1 VLAQY
6 GWTEAAVRAH
16 SLDWVGDTWTAIDEH
31 AGRRFRAELAGQIQ
45 AVYAATAGVHGGEEA
60 YSAMQDSIQS
70 LLSGQSPNGD
80 GEVDYL
86 LDPDAKPDEAALR
99 MWAGGGGW
107 GGATTPQGAPDRPS
121 GISYQRM
128 TREEYE
134 RAIRSN

>member
-1 VLAQY
+1 MLAQY

-31 AGRRFRAELAGQIQ
+31 AGRKFRAELAGTIQ

-60 YSAMQDSIQS
+60 YAAMQDSIQA
-70 LLSGQSPNGD
+70 LLRESSAGD
-80 GEVDYL
+80 SEVDYL
-86 LDPDAKPDEAALR
+86 LDPNAKPDEAALR
-99 MWAGGGGW
+99 MWAGGGSW

-121 GISYQRM
+121 GISYRRM
-128 TREEYE
+128 TQEEYQ